1 MAYNAALSGSPWR
14 LTTTPITVSHWF
26 ADGVVLRGADIL
38 ATHLLRHLLW
48 TPPALV
54 VAYLVYLGAAPRD
67 TRRGLLEWMLM
78 LMAGVLYFYMER
90 GGNQYGPRFHY
101 EAFPFAALFVAANV
115 FRERELSEKPTTRP
129 MALRVARRERDG
141 DAALVHDARRYRA
154 AGHPRT
160 DGSLHHGS
168 GRGTA

>member
-1 MAYNAALSGSPWR
+1 M
-14 LTTTPITVSHWF
+14 
-26 ADGVVLRGADIL
+26 
-38 ATHLLRHLLW
+38 
-48 TPPALV
+48 LV
-54 VAYLVYLGAAPRD
+54 
-67 TRRGLLEWMLM
+67 

-115 FRERELSEKPTTRP
+115 FREREFSEKPPRDRWLF
-129 MALRVARRERDG
+129 ALLAVSVMVMP
-141 DAALVHDARRYRA
+141 ALVHDARRCRA

-168 GRGTA
+168 GGGAA